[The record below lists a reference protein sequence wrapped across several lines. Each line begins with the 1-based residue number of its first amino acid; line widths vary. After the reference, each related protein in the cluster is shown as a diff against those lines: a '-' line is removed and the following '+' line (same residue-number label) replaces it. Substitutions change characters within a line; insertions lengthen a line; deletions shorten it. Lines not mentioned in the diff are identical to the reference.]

1 MTTICLYIN
10 PNAPKHLKRTMD
22 QVFPDVP
29 RVSAEEMLE
38 LNPGVAFTDDGPALA
53 EYAAALVDENG
64 DTTLFAFDDG
74 TPHESDDGTPHGGP
88 LDELLPE
95 FKEEEGES

>member
-29 RVSAEEMLE
+29 RVSADEMLE
-38 LNPGVAFTDDGPALA
+38 LNPGVAFTDDGPELA
-53 EYAAALVDENG
+53 EYAAALVDETG
-64 DTTLFAFDDG
+64 ELTIYAFDDG
-74 TPHESDDGTPHGGP
+74 TPHKRS
-88 LDELLPE
+88 
-95 FKEEEGES
+95 